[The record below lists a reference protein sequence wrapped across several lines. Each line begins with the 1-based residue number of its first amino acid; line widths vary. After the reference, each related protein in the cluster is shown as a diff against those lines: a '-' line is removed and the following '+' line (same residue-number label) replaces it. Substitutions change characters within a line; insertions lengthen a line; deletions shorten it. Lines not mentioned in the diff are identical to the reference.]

1 MNIRAEINET
11 ENRENKLKPR
21 SFEEI
26 DTSNYPLDRLIQ
38 GRKRKGTN
46 SQHQDEGMV
55 LGLITNQN
63 QNDIFL
69 YTY

>member
-46 SQHQDEGMV
+46 SQHQFEGMV